1 MEKNSEVDFENNH
14 LSEFDSENCKIE
26 ISVTCRMTE
35 VITSVESPTHST
47 KSALNVGDAKLT
59 KVELNEKISYL
70 EKDFVLVFSSQ
81 GLDKP
86 R

>member
-1 MEKNSEVDFENNH
+1 
-14 LSEFDSENCKIE
+14 
-26 ISVTCRMTE
+26 MTE

-47 KSALNVGDAKLT
+47 KSELNVGDAKLT

-70 EKDFVLVFSSQ
+70 DKDFVLVFSSQ

>member
-1 MEKNSEVDFENNH
+1 
-14 LSEFDSENCKIE
+14 
-26 ISVTCRMTE
+26 MTE

-59 KVELNEKISYL
+59 KVKLNEKISYL